1 MLKVIEILPVVE
13 EAIEIDD
20 YVPLTVEFSV
30 GDSLPA
36 YWRGKDGTTG
46 LVEIGV
52 SKRSGLL
59 QSVTLTSLSQAEI
72 VEPPLWLTAAKL
84 LPGFPRCDVSI
95 WAASDSDFSNRFV
108 DEDAGLRLCFFD
120 NSACLLLGAD
130 IECVRFLRS
139 GRIGFG
145 LDSEDRLAAVMV
157 YGLSKDEENVLR
169 SSLS

>member
-1 MLKVIEILPVVE
+1 MLKVMEILPVVE

-20 YVPLTVEFSV
+20 YVPFTIEFSA

-52 SKRSGLL
+52 SKRSGLI
-59 QSVTLTSLSQAEI
+59 QSVTLTSLSQTKI
-72 VEPPLWLTAAKL
+72 VEAPGWLTAAKL
-84 LPGFPRCDVSI
+84 LPGFPKCDVSI
-95 WAASDSDFSNRFV
+95 WAPADSDFANRFV
-108 DEDAGLRLCFFD
+108 DEGAGLRLCFID
-120 NSACLLLGAD
+120 NSACLLLDAD
-130 IECVRFLRS
+130 IECVRFVRS

-157 YGLSKDEENVLR
+157 FGLSKDEENVLR